1 LESVKGKQEKV
12 IVLDFGGSFNQML
25 VRKVRELGVYSELH
39 SHRLSADR
47 MRTMDV
53 KGIILAGGPKS
64 SEEEGS
70 LRADPAIFQLGIP
83 VLGIGYGM
91 KLVAE
96 QFGGRTEKT
105 GKRDYRQAEIL
116 VQNSGG
122 LFQNTAMRQTG
133 WMVQEDVLKEAPSD
147 FSIDALT
154 SGGAVAA
161 ISNPGKKCY
170 AIQFYPDIHQTDG
183 ANLLKNFVYAIC
195 GLESNWSME
204 GFIDKQIKEIRE
216 TVGNRKVLCALSGG
230 VDSSVSATLVHRA
243 VGDQL
248 TCIFVDHGLLRKGEA
263 ESVMETFQKRF
274 RMNVIKVDA
283 RKRFLDRLKGVDD
296 PEKKRKIIGKEFI
309 EVFREEAGK
318 LSGIDFLVQGTVY
331 PDIIESGTE
340 TTKAVKSHHNV
351 GGLPED
357 LPFSL
362 IEPLKW
368 LFKDEVRK
376 LGTALGLPDEIVW
389 RQPFPGPGLGVRVL
403 GEVTEEKLEIVRE
416 ADWIVREEIQKAG
429 LHRELWQ
436 YFAILPGLRS
446 VGVTGDARTY
456 DYPVVIRVVKSVDGM
471 TADWVRLPWEVLERI
486 SQRIVQEVPHV
497 NRVVYDIT
505 GKPPATI
512 EWE

>member
-1 LESVKGKQEKV
+1 
-12 IVLDFGGSFNQML
+12 M
-25 VRKVRELGVYSELH
+25 
-39 SHRLSADR
+39 
-47 MRTMDV
+47 
-53 KGIILAGGPKS
+53 
-64 SEEEGS
+64 
-70 LRADPAIFQLGIP
+70 
-83 VLGIGYGM
+83 
-91 KLVAE
+91 
-96 QFGGRTEKT
+96 
-105 GKRDYRQAEIL
+105 
-116 VQNSGG
+116 
-122 LFQNTAMRQTG
+122 
-133 WMVQEDVLKEAPSD
+133 
-147 FSIDALT
+147 
-154 SGGAVAA
+154 
-161 ISNPGKKCY
+161 
-170 AIQFYPDIHQTDG
+170 
-183 ANLLKNFVYAIC
+183 
-195 GLESNWSME
+195 
-204 GFIDKQIKEIRE
+204 
-216 TVGNRKVLCALSGG
+216 
-230 VDSSVSATLVHRA
+230 
-243 VGDQL
+243 
-248 TCIFVDHGLLRKGEA
+248 
-263 ESVMETFQKRF
+263 
-274 RMNVIKVDA
+274 
-283 RKRFLDRLKGVDD
+283 
-296 PEKKRKIIGKEFI
+296 
-309 EVFREEAGK
+309 FREEAGK